1 MEFYKEI
8 NQKRKKL
15 NDGTFSLS
23 NVQPIDNLDNWN
35 NFVTKFK
42 ELINQKVESDPQK
55 DSFFISDDKLK
66 GCWPK
71 DKDDKMLDAEIVS
84 QLLDMTLGIDISRN
98 IDNDEFYVNVSHR
111 SNYQDKKHDLFDWL
125 TVVCLSII
133 ALITNSN
140 SLPAFVIVA
149 ILGVILSVLAFNV
162 FKKEILKFR
171 YLRKLK
177 KKILVEVKK

>member
-1 MEFYKEI
+1 
-8 NQKRKKL
+8 
-15 NDGTFSLS
+15 
-23 NVQPIDNLDNWN
+23 
-35 NFVTKFK
+35 
-42 ELINQKVESDPQK
+42 
-55 DSFFISDDKLK
+55 
-66 GCWPK
+66 
-71 DKDDKMLDAEIVS
+71 MLDAKIVS
-84 QLLDMTLGIDISRN
+84 QLLDMTLGIDIRRS

-140 SLPAFVIVA
+140 SLPAFVIVT

-177 KKILVEVKK
+177 KKILVGK